1 MKKLQQKDLRDDD
14 NINENH
20 YVQMFFA
27 KKSHIK
33 NK

>member
-14 NINENH
+14 NIIVNH

-27 KKSHIK
+27 KKKSYK
-33 NK
+33 E